1 LVIPKA
7 EEDPNVGEGD
17 AVVAVEGVIVPIPN
31 KLEPARAYA
40 GVTVVG
46 SEGGGL
52 PKLKKLASFVETG
65 VVD

>member
-1 LVIPKA
+1 MVIPKA

-17 AVVAVEGVIVPIPN
+17 AVVAVEGVIVLLPN
-31 KLEPARAYA
+31 KPEPATEGAV
-40 GVTVVG
+40 VTVAG

-65 VVD
+65 AVD